1 MPISVILAKL
11 IKVVKRV
18 KIAIYIIE
26 ILMIKK
32 LFINKLRLK
41 SLYILIITYPIS
53 VEKSYLYT
61 TTILYLLASVTN

>member
-11 IKVVKRV
+11 IKAVKRV
-18 KIAIYIIE
+18 KIAIYRIE

-32 LFINKLRLK
+32 LYINKLRLR